1 MQKPGLILSSVIFL
15 FLFTK
20 CDSSEDEKSIEY
32 PESIE
37 ILDQSELDKFAINQ
51 YEIING
57 DLVLHGVNDI
67 SALHTLREIRGNV
80 LIGSTSL
87 SSLEG
92 LHNLR
97 KIEGDL
103 NISWNDDLE
112 DLSAFSNLDSLHG
125 ELTIRGQP
133 KLISLEG
140 FQNVTY
146 IGNGVKIAQN
156 GLKNFSGFESVK
168 QIDGS
173 IEILRN
179 LNTKEISAF
188 ENLESIRY
196 SLLIEWND
204 ELETISGFSNLQSIE
219 YGSFVVSANKNLTD
233 LCGFQQL
240 DHILITPSIS
250 GNSYNPTIE
259 EIREG
264 YCAK

>member
-1 MQKPGLILSSVIFL
+1 MRKTGLILSSLIFL
-15 FLFTK
+15 FLFSK
-20 CDSSEDEKSIEY
+20 CDSSKDEKSIEY
-32 PESIE
+32 PESIG
-37 ILDQSELDKFAINQ
+37 ILDQSELDEFAINQ

-57 DLVLHGVNDI
+57 DLVLNGVKDI
-67 SALHTLREIRGNV
+67 SALYTLREIRGNV
-80 LIGSTSL
+80 FIGWTSL

-97 KIEGDL
+97 EIGGDL

-112 DLSAFSNLDSLHG
+112 DLSAFSNLDSLHE

-133 KLISLEG
+133 KLINLEG

-146 IGNGVKIAQN
+146 IGNRVKIAQN
-156 GLKNFSGFESVK
+156 GLKNLSGFESVK
-168 QIDGS
+168 QINGS
-173 IEILRN
+173 IEISHN

-196 SLLIEWND
+196 SLQIEWND
-204 ELETISGFSNLQSIE
+204 ELETISGFSNLKSIE
-219 YGSFVVSANKNLTD
+219 YGSFMVSSNKNLTN

-240 DHILITPSIS
+240 DHILIKPFIS
-250 GNSYNPTIE
+250 NNSYNPTIE